1 MRPEPSRTIQSRPR
15 ARPEPPAVPQARPS
29 ARVRPASTENPVP
42 FSPDDLGALFQG
54 DGFTLWHYRTA
65 DTRAAVA
72 APGYFAPVAGSMFPG
87 DLIILQ
93 AADAMA
99 LLPVR

>member
-1 MRPEPSRTIQSRPR
+1 M
-15 ARPEPPAVPQARPS
+15 
-29 ARVRPASTENPVP
+29 P

-72 APGYFAPVAGSMFPG
+72 AAGYFAPVAANMFPG

-99 LLPVR
+99 LLPVRAGTALGTGRHAGRCCGRAEPRARRGAPRSLSAYSMA